1 MTFYSPP
8 GSFARSVIAHS
19 VLIIFLLA
27 AGGWLVF
34 DFWRERERTVAE
46 VSRLAMHKSQLV
58 GALFGDTF
66 IAADYVLRDMADHV
80 ELALARK
87 TSLADLTPLLE
98 KKLVSV
104 PALTDLV
111 LLDEHCKFVAVG
123 GYKSFLGT
131 RSRQRFCSASSHE
144 SGQNLHIQYMPAEK
158 SANGKPVVLIS
169 RSIATQQGRME
180 AAAMAVIELDF
191 AQRWIEAFEVDAYN
205 VQTILDT
212 EGVVIARN
220 PPMPDDLGKLTL
232 APPGQPAFE
241 QIGSAATFTARSP
254 LDNRERIFGLS
265 RLENFPFI
273 AIVGYD
279 MARSLEEWQ
288 QRAWQFALGYA
299 ALTFLSLG
307 LLRAYLRTVAQSR
320 TLHTLATTDVLT
332 GIANRRYLFESG
344 EQELARAIRYDKPL
358 SVLMIDIDLF
368 KRINDRWGHP
378 SGDQVIRNIAN
389 LMLGILRG
397 VDTCDRLGGEEFIAI
412 LPETEAQGAATLAER
427 LRQAVEASELARA
440 DDGQVIRHTVSIGV
454 AARLPGDMTF
464 ETILRRADLAL
475 YRAKESGR
483 NQVVTG

>member
-1 MTFYSPP
+1 
-8 GSFARSVIAHS
+8 
-19 VLIIFLLA
+19 
-27 AGGWLVF
+27 
-34 DFWRERERTVAE
+34 
-46 VSRLAMHKSQLV
+46 
-58 GALFGDTF
+58 
-66 IAADYVLRDMADHV
+66 
-80 ELALARK
+80 
-87 TSLADLTPLLE
+87 
-98 KKLVSV
+98 
-104 PALTDLV
+104 
-111 LLDEHCKFVAVG
+111 
-123 GYKSFLGT
+123 
-131 RSRQRFCSASSHE
+131 
-144 SGQNLHIQYMPAEK
+144 
-158 SANGKPVVLIS
+158 
-169 RSIATQQGRME
+169 
-180 AAAMAVIELDF
+180 
-191 AQRWIEAFEVDAYN
+191 
-205 VQTILDT
+205 
-212 EGVVIARN
+212 
-220 PPMPDDLGKLTL
+220 
-232 APPGQPAFE
+232 
-241 QIGSAATFTARSP
+241 
-254 LDNRERIFGLS
+254 LS

-412 LPETEAQGAATLAER
+412 LSETEEQGAATLAER

-483 NQVVTG
+483 NQVVAG